1 MSLPNCLNLTAHID
15 HSFGG
20 LTTSL
25 PEYCAALQGTR
36 KYRTQLAAFCEP
48 GEKAAGAEDVT
59 IFPFGRKRWYTDSAL
74 RQSLAKLIGQADA
87 VHIHGLWQEQTAF
100 GSAFAQRARKPYL
113 VSAHGMLEPWAF
125 QNKGWKKRL
134 YWHLLEKRYLNGA
147 SCLRALTSAEA
158 QDYRNMGLR
167 TPIAIIPNGVT
178 APATIDP
185 ALFFERFPELRGKTI
200 VLFLGRLHP
209 KKGLAM
215 LCKSWS
221 GVCAAYSEAHLVIA
235 GPDSAGQQQSLQQ
248 LVAGSGI
255 ESRVTFAGML
265 RGGDK
270 WAALRAA
277 SFFTLPSYSEG
288 FSISVLEALAAG
300 TPVLL
305 SRQCYFPEVATYRC
319 GFTIEPEPAPLEAA
333 LRECLELS
341 PADRAAMGLRARQL
355 ADERFTWPIVG
366 AQSAAVLDWLLGGGP
381 APAGV
386 EMRA

>member
-1 MSLPNCLNLTAHID
+1 MSVPCCLNLTAHID

-25 PEYCAALQGTR
+25 PEYCDALRATG

-48 GEKAAGAEDVT
+48 GESAAGAEDVT
-59 IFPFGRKRWYTDSAL
+59 IFPFGRLRWYTDLSL
-74 RQSLAKLIGQADA
+74 RKSLARLIGQADA
-87 VHIHGLWQEQTAF
+87 VHIHGLWQEQSAF
-100 GSAFAQRARKPYL
+100 GSGFAKSARKPYL

-134 YWHLLEKRYLNGA
+134 YWNLLEKRYLNGA
-147 SCLRALTSAEA
+147 SCLRALTHAEA
-158 QDYRNMGLR
+158 ADYRTMGLR
-167 TPIAIIPNGVT
+167 TPIAVIPNGVT
-178 APATIDP
+178 APASINPD
-185 ALFFERFPELRGKTI
+185 LFFQRFPELRGKII

-209 KKGLAM
+209 KKGLAL

-221 GVCAAYSEAHLVIA
+221 KVCTGYPEAHLVIA

-248 LVAGSGI
+248 LVAESGMA
-255 ESRVTFAGML
+255 SRVTFAGML
-265 RGGDK
+265 RGEEK

-300 TPVLL
+300 TPVIL
-305 SRQCYFPEVATYRC
+305 SRQCYFPEVATYKC
-319 GFTIEPEPAPLEAA
+319 GWTIEPEPAALETA
-333 LRECLELS
+333 LRECLELPS
-341 PADRAAMGLRARQL
+341 AERAAMGQRARQL

-381 APAGV
+381 APACV
-386 EMRA
+386 EMPA